1 MFHFSLICY
10 IIRLVTKICIITRGD
25 LNSMSTQTTG
35 IQIVGTLKPG
45 YEEILTPKA
54 LKFLE
59 EIETRFGAR
68 RKELLEMRQKRQQ
81 EIDNGKLPTFLPE
94 TEEIRKSDWTIA
106 PLPEDLQDRRVEI
119 TGPTDRKMIINAL
132 NSGAKVF
139 MADCEDATSPT
150 WESIIEGQINL
161 RDAVNRTISFKN
173 PDGKEYRLNDETAV
187 LLVRPRGLHL
197 EEKNLILNGK
207 RISGSFV
214 DFGLYFFHN
223 VNQLL
228 QRGTGPYFYLPKL
241 ESHLEARLWNDV
253 FNFAQDHLDI
263 PRGTIK
269 ATVLIETILASF
281 EMNEI
286 LYELKEHSA
295 GLNCGRWDYIFSYL
309 KKLRNQDNV
318 ILPDRSQVTMTVPFM
333 RSYSLLTIQ
342 TCHRRKA
349 PAIGG
354 MAAQIP
360 VKNNPQANEEAF
372 AKVRADKEREARDG
386 HDGTWVAH
394 PGLVPVA
401 MEVFNREMP
410 QKNQIDSG
418 KQMDITVTA
427 EDLLAVPE
435 GTITE
440 AGVRMN
446 INVGIQYVASWL
458 NGRGAAP
465 IYNLMEDAATAEI
478 SRAQLWQWIR
488 HPKGILDDGRKVTVE
503 MYHSLKK
510 EELERI
516 RQELGEEAY
525 SNGRFAE
532 AVDLFDRLILQDEF
546 AEFLTLPGYEVL

>member
-1 MFHFSLICY
+1 
-10 IIRLVTKICIITRGD
+10 
-25 LNSMSTQTTG
+25 MSTQTTG
-35 IQIVGTLKPG
+35 IQIVGELLPG
-45 YEEILTPKA
+45 FEEILSRDA
-54 LKFLE
+54 LTFIEQLEKKFG
-59 EIETRFGAR
+59 TR
-68 RKELLEMRQKRQQ
+68 RKELLMKRQQ
-81 EIDNGKLPTFLPE
+81 KQTEIDQGKLPSFLPE
-94 TEEIRKSDWTIA
+94 TEYIRKGEWKIW
-106 PLPEDLQDRRVEI
+106 PLPKDLQDRRVEI

-150 WESIIEGQINL
+150 WQNMIEGQLNL
-161 RDAVNRTISFKN
+161 RDAVMRTISFQD
-173 PDGKEYRLNDETAV
+173 PTGKEYKLKDETAV

-197 EEKNLILNGK
+197 EEKYMILDGNP
-207 RISGSFV
+207 ISGSFL
-214 DFGLYFFHN
+214 DFGLYFYHN
-223 VNQLL
+223 ARQLIT
-228 QRGTGPYFYLPKL
+228 GGSGPYFYLPKI

-253 FNFAQDHLDI
+253 FTFSESYLEI

-269 ATVLIETILASF
+269 ATVLIETILAAF

-286 LYELKEHSA
+286 LFELKEHSA
-295 GLNCGRWDYIFSYL
+295 GLNCGRWDYIFSYI
-309 KKLRNQDNV
+309 KKLRNQENV

-342 TCHRRKA
+342 TCHRRNA

-360 VKNNPQANEEAF
+360 VRGNSEANEEAF

-401 MEVFNREMP
+401 LEVFNREMP
-410 QKNQIDSG
+410 EANQIHST
-418 KQMDITVTA
+418 KQQTIKVNDNH
-427 EDLLAVPE
+427 LLAVPK

-458 NGRGAAP
+458 CGRGAVP
-465 IYNLMEDAATAEI
+465 LHNLMEDAATAEI

-488 HPKGILDDGRKVTVE
+488 HPKGVLDDGRKVTTE
-503 MYHSLKK
+503 MYERLKV
-510 EELERI
+510 EELEKI
-516 RQELGEEAY
+516 KQDIGVDAY
-525 SNGRFAE
+525 QKGRFSE
-532 AVDLFDRLILQDEF
+532 AVQLFDELILQDDF
-546 AEFLTLPGYEVL
+546 VDFLTLPGYENL

>member
-1 MFHFSLICY
+1 
-10 IIRLVTKICIITRGD
+10 
-25 LNSMSTQTTG
+25 MSTQTRG
-35 IQIVGTLKPG
+35 IEVVGALKAQF
-45 YEEILTPKA
+45 EEILTPEA
-54 LKFLE
+54 LNFIEELE
-59 EIETRFGAR
+59 RNFGAR
-68 RKELLEMRQKRQQ
+68 RVELLQSRQKRQE
-81 EIDNGKLPTFLPE
+81 EINNGKLPDFLPE
-94 TEEIRKSDWTIA
+94 TKHIRNGDWTIA
-106 PLPEDLQDRRVEI
+106 PLPKDLQDRRVEI
-119 TGPTDRKMIINAL
+119 TGPTDRKMVINAL
-132 NSGAKVF
+132 NSGAKMF
-139 MADCEDATSPT
+139 MADFEDATSPT
-150 WESIIEGQINL
+150 WENIVEGQINL
-161 RDAVNRTISFKN
+161 RDAVKRTISFEN
-173 PDGKEYRLNDETAV
+173 PNGKKYELNEQTAV
-187 LLVRPRGLHL
+187 LIVRPRGLHL
-197 EEKNLILNGK
+197 EEKHILVDGK
-207 RISGSFV
+207 PISGSFV

-223 VNQLL
+223 VKELL
-228 QRGTGPYFYLPKL
+228 ARGTGPYFYLPKL

-253 FNFAQDHLDI
+253 FVFAQEKLGI
-263 PRGTIK
+263 AQGTIK
-269 ATVLIETILASF
+269 ATVLIETIMAAF
-281 EMNEI
+281 EMEEI

-309 KKLRNQDNV
+309 KKLRQQDDV

-410 QKNQIDSG
+410 TPNQIHTT
-418 KQMDITVTA
+418 KQQKITVTA
-427 EDLLAVPE
+427 QDLLEVPN

-440 AGVRMN
+440 AGVRTN

-458 NGRGAAP
+458 SGRGAAP

-488 HPKGILDDGRKVTVE
+488 HPKGILNDGRKVTVE
-503 MYHSLKK
+503 MYEAFKA
-510 EELERI
+510 EELEKI
-516 RQELGEEAY
+516 KQEIGEQAFAGGRFEEA
-525 SNGRFAE
+525 
-532 AVDLFDRLILQDEF
+532 VKLFDQLILDDEF
-546 AEFLTLPGYEVL
+546 VDFLTLPGYELL